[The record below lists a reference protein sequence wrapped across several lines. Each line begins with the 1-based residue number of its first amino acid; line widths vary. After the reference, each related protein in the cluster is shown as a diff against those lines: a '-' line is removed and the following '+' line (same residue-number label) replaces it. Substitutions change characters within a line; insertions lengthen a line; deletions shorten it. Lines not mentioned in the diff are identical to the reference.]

1 MTTVANP
8 QYRCGNER
16 RREVVRAAGKLN
28 GIDWLEVGADPV
40 TLQVHLL
47 QAAPAGMDADSVVIA
62 GGTRIRGIKV
72 IEATATAEVLTVIV
86 DRPGDFSPYELRLV
100 DPTAGGATPAGFD
113 PRLDAVVF
121 SFKAGCDTHL
131 DCATEKVCP
140 PVLLPE
146 PQLDYLAK
154 DYESFRG
161 LMLDRLATT
170 LPGWT
175 ERNPADLM
183 VALVELLAYAADRLS
198 YFQDAVATEAYLG
211 TARRRVSV
219 RRHARLLDYH
229 MHEGCSARAFLKFQV
244 STGVDLKAGIAV
256 RAASAEP
263 AVIFETMHPVGLR
276 VAHDKINF
284 HTWSDEDC
292 CLPKG
297 ATRATLRGS
306 NDITLAAGDL
316 LLMEDLDNPAHRQV
330 VRLTSV
336 NIGVDPVELLPTGE
350 PTPIIEIEW
359 ARADAL
365 AFPLCLRNAQ
375 ACGNVAL
382 ADHGET
388 HQRVSLL
395 PEDPS
400 PPGPWRPLA
409 PESPLTFAAPAKL
422 SGPASELLEP
432 DPRAANP
439 AIRLRDV
446 DEEWTAVPDLLGSGP
461 TAQVF
466 VVEVE
471 GDRTARLRFGDDQSG
486 RRPVRGREFFADARV
501 GCGPTGNLPAE
512 ALNQMVIPASGVTG
526 VCNPL
531 PAVGGTDPEPI
542 ERVRQVAPQA
552 FRVQERAVTEAD
564 YARLADRFHDVQRA
578 AGSLRWTGSWYTAF
592 VTIDKEGGG
601 SPEDDDDLGERLVD
615 FLDTYRMAGVDV
627 EINAPV
633 PVPIDLALDV
643 CGTPDALGPEVE
655 ARVFDALS
663 SRVLPDG
670 RRGFFHPDNFTFGQA
685 VYLSQIQ
692 AAVLAVPGVAWLR
705 PTLFRRFGRPD
716 AGELQA
722 GVLRVQGLEIAQLEG
737 DPSFPE
743 RGRVTLTMAGGL

>member
-8 QYRCGNER
+8 QYRCANER

-28 GIDWLEVGADPV
+28 GIDWLEVGADQV
-40 TLQVHLL
+40 ILQVHLL
-47 QAAPAGMDADSVVIA
+47 QPAPAGMDADSVVIV

-72 IEATATAEVLTVIV
+72 LEAAATAEVLTVIV

-100 DPTAGGATPAGFD
+100 DPAAGGATPAGFD

-131 DCATEKVCP
+131 DCATENLCP
-140 PVLLPE
+140 PLLLPE

-183 VALVELLAYAADRLS
+183 VVLVELLAYAADRLS

-229 MHEGCSARAFLKFQV
+229 MHEGCSARTFLKFQV
-244 STGVDLKAGIAV
+244 STGVDLEAGIAV
-256 RAASAEP
+256 RAGSAEP
-263 AVIFETMHPVGLR
+263 AVIFETMHPVALR
-276 VAHDKINF
+276 VAHDPINF

-306 NDITLAAGDL
+306 DDITLAAGDL
-316 LLMEDLDNPAHRQV
+316 LLMEDLDNPSHRQV
-330 VRLTSV
+330 VRLTSL
-336 NIGVDPVELLPTGE
+336 NAGVDPVELLPTGE

-388 HQRVSLL
+388 HRRVSLM

-409 PESPLTFAAPAKL
+409 PESPLTFAAPADP
-422 SGPASELLEP
+422 SAAASALLEP
-432 DPRAANP
+432 DPRAAKP
-439 AIRLRDV
+439 AICLHDG
-446 DEEWTAVPDLLGSGP
+446 DEKWTAVPDLLGSGP

-471 GDRTARLRFGDDQSG
+471 EDRTARLRFGDDQSG
-486 RRPVRGREFFADARV
+486 RRPVRSQEVFVADVRV

-512 ALNQMVIPASGVTG
+512 ALNRLVIPVSGVTG
-526 VCNPL
+526 VLNPL

-542 ERVRQVAPQA
+542 ERIRQVAPQA

-564 YARLADRFHDVQRA
+564 YARLADRFDDVQRA
-578 AGSLRWTGSWYTAF
+578 AGTLRWTGSWYTAF
-592 VTIDKEGGG
+592 VTVDREGGG
-601 SPEDDDDLGERLVD
+601 SPEDDHLGERLAD

-643 CGTPDALGPEVE
+643 CVTPDALGTEVE

-685 VYLSQIQ
+685 VYLSQIH

-705 PTLFRRFGRPD
+705 PTLFQRFGRPD

-743 RGRVTLTMAGGL
+743 RGRLTLTMAGGL